1 MDPRTIPVLTKRKF
15 VAALSEDVFRDTL
28 VRPLFLR
35 KSFVHGAELCGPTEA
50 GKDCFFRVPAPF
62 GGDYVVVLQ
71 TKTGNLNMGRE
82 PSKNVEEAA
91 TQLRTAMA
99 AMVQDI
105 KTKRKRRP
113 NFGFLC
119 ASGQINEQAKT
130 HILDTVQNPNLTFL
144 DIDDLI
150 PEIDEHFPEFWYG
163 ISADKLPYLKKL
175 EEKLLNENE
184 FASLAALIKSAEY
197 NSPVSDTG
205 FVPLKLARTFLKA
218 KNVSGKITQE
228 PEFEETNVEELIR
241 RSGRR
246 FIIVGE
252 AGSGK
257 TTLLKRIAEILCRE
271 GMQGHDTYVPV
282 ILKALNIATSEQS
295 LAEQVLAST
304 KSLTISGSA
313 AFGVSDIENGKVFL
327 LVDALDEVGTQI
339 TFGHFVEKLMAFDIR
354 YPDCKVVIT
363 ARNYSYITS
372 ADGLVAY
379 IRYNVAPIGLSEA
392 TKIIQNLGKRK
403 LLATE
408 RAKEV
413 MRQLESIHGFDL
425 NPLVVTVFAASADS
439 SRRDIPCNITE
450 LFAKFTEFMLGRWDT
465 EKGLSQQYEANLKSL
480 LLQKVA
486 YRMHEKKA
494 VRLPSAEFKELIET
508 ELLELGVKE
517 AKVDVLL
524 DEILNR
530 STLLRDVDG
539 FTEFRHLLIQEF
551 FAGRAIPDQTALA
564 RYSTDEWWRR
574 ALVFYFGTN
583 PSDDAGLRALCNR
596 EFAHSPPELF
606 NLGVTLGLATQAC
619 YFVKLRQ
626 KSELVAWSIRALA
639 SATSTLLEDSAEGQY
654 PIHSF
659 VYSYLVGRDAVG
671 AECTLEIARSSP
683 SLALSGDATAE
694 LEEFWLIVGLME
706 SGHLAVALDR
716 IRKFKPTHH
725 LPLLSVHMGA
735 FLIEKIRGGSKEQ
748 KRLAKEIRDYVQ
760 PSVVPLIRKYLKEFK
775 SQLLEIQK
783 GKLKE
788 LPEETEQAPL
798 L

>member
-1 MDPRTIPVLTKRKF
+1 
-15 VAALSEDVFRDTL
+15 
-28 VRPLFLR
+28 
-35 KSFVHGAELCGPTEA
+35 
-50 GKDCFFRVPAPF
+50 
-62 GGDYVVVLQ
+62 
-71 TKTGNLNMGRE
+71 
-82 PSKNVEEAA
+82 
-91 TQLRTAMA
+91 MA

-150 PEIDEHFPEFWYG
+150 PEIDQHFPEFWYG
-163 ISADKLPYLKKL
+163 TSADKLPYLKKL

-184 FASLAALIKSAEY
+184 FASLAALIKSADY
-197 NSPVSDTG
+197 NSPVSDSG
-205 FVPLKLARTFLKA
+205 FVSLKLARTFLKP

-271 GMQGHDTYVPV
+271 GMQGHDTYIPV
-282 ILKALNIATSEQS
+282 ILKALNVATSEKG
-295 LAEQVLAST
+295 LAEQVLAAT
-304 KSLTISGSA
+304 EAFTISGAS
-313 AFGVSDIENGKVFL
+313 AFGVSDIEKGKVCL
-327 LVDALDEVGTQI
+327 LIDALDEVGTQV
-339 TFGHFVEKLMAFDIR
+339 TFAHFVEKLIAFDIQ
-354 YPDCKVVIT
+354 YPDCKVIIT

-372 ADGLVAY
+372 ADGLAAY
-379 IRYNVAPIGLSEA
+379 TRYNVAPIGLSEA
-392 TKIIQNLGKRK
+392 TKIIQNLGKKK
-403 LLATE
+403 LLE
-408 RAKEV
+408 SGRVKEV

-439 SRRDIPCNITE
+439 TRRDIPCNITE
-450 LFAKFTEFMLGRWDT
+450 LFAKFTEFMLGRWDS
-465 EKGLSQQYEANLKSL
+465 EKGLSQQYESNLKAL
-480 LLQKVA
+480 LLQKIA

-494 VRLPSAEFKELIET
+494 VRLPSSEFRGLIEV

-551 FAGRAIPDQTALA
+551 FAGQAIVDQTALA
-564 RYSTDEWWRR
+564 KYATDEWWRR

-583 PSDDAGLRALCNR
+583 PSDDAGLRALCKR
-596 EFAHSPPELF
+596 EFAHTPSELF

-619 YFVKLRQ
+619 YFVKLRE
-626 KSELVAWSIRALA
+626 KTELVAWSIRALA
-639 SATSTLLEDSAEGQY
+639 SATAALLGDNPELQY

-659 VYSYLVGRDAVG
+659 VYSYLVGRDAV
-671 AECTLEIARSSP
+671 AADCTLEIARNTS
-683 SLALSGDATAE
+683 SLALFGDAAAE

-706 SGHLAVALDR
+706 AGHLPLALDR
-716 IRKFKPTHH
+716 IRKFRPSHH
-725 LPLLSVHMGA
+725 LPLLSIHMGA
-735 FLIEKIRGGSKEQ
+735 FLIEKIRGGTKEQ
-748 KRLAKEIRDYVQ
+748 KRVAKEIADYVQ
-760 PSVVPLIRKYLKEFK
+760 PSVTPLIRKYLKEFK

-783 GKLKE
+783 GQVKE
-788 LPEETEQAPL
+788 LPMEAEQTPL